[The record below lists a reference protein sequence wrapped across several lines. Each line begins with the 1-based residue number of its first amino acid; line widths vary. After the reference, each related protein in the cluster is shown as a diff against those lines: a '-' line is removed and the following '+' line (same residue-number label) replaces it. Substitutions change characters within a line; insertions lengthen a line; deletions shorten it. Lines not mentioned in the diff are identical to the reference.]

1 MPAVPASGRC
11 AVNGRMGNEPLGDG
25 DTPPHGIP
33 LPRVPQPRDAADD
46 MTAAPLPSA
55 VPDPAPQTGHFDHDT
70 LKSLLGAWALS
81 ACSAEENAAVEDHL
95 THCAACAEEALR
107 LRDAVRLLH
116 REDSLDLDPLLRAR
130 VLEGC
135 LGRRPARI
143 PVPEWAGP
151 YDAETA
157 RLDAFLGDLGN
168 PEWDMPIRL
177 FWSGGERELTL
188 CGVLAHLGSVD
199 GLVAMAIGLDDP
211 LGPDAP
217 HTIAERTA
225 EAAVRCSSHPRGFVR
240 NKWRTQTRDIVRTL
254 SFAGTIS
261 GGLPVDFT
269 GLILPIRDA
278 LIDRAFECWIHA
290 DDIASALDYP
300 YEPPAPRHLNRFID
314 LAVRQL
320 PAALAER
327 RRAGL
332 ASSAGWLTEAGTP
345 GRTLRLDVEGEGG
358 GHWYI
363 PLDSPAAIASPETTV
378 ATVALEGVEFCQL
391 AAGHRQP
398 EELATG
404 QYGDRE
410 AIHDVLSATAS
421 LSRL

>member
-1 MPAVPASGRC
+1 
-11 AVNGRMGNEPLGDG
+11 MGNEPLGDG
-25 DTPPHGIP
+25 DTPPHGMP

-46 MTAAPLPSA
+46 MPSMPESQP
-55 VPDPAPQTGHFDHDT
+55 VPALEPELEPQPRLVADPALPAYHFDHDT

-81 ACSAEENAAVEDHL
+81 ACSAEESAAVEDHL
-95 THCAACAEEALR
+95 THCASCAEEALR
-107 LRDAVRLLH
+107 LRDAVGLLH

-157 RLDAFLGDLGN
+157 RLDAFLGDLGD
-168 PEWDMPIRL
+168 PEWEMPVRL
-177 FWSGGERELTL
+177 TWSGGQRQLTL
-188 CGVLAHLGSVD
+188 SGVLAHLGSID

-217 HTIAERTA
+217 RTIAGRTD
-225 EAAVRCSSHPRGFVR
+225 EAADRCGHHSHALIRSS
-240 NKWRTQTRDIVRTL
+240 WRAQTRGIVRTL
-254 SFAGTIS
+254 SFAGTSS

-269 GLILPIRDA
+269 GLVLPIRDA

-290 DDIASALDYP
+290 EDVATALDYP
-300 YEPPAPRHLNRFID
+300 YEPPAPRHLNRIID
-314 LAVRQL
+314 LAARQL
-320 PAALAER
+320 PAVLAER

-332 ASSAGWLTEAGTP
+332 ASSPGWLTEAGTP
-345 GRTLRLDVEGEGG
+345 GRTLHLEVEGQGG

-363 PLDSPAAIASPETTV
+363 PLDSPAAIASPDTEV
-378 ATVALEGVEFCQL
+378 AHVALEGIEFCQL
-391 AAGHRQP
+391 AAGHRHP
-398 EELATG
+398 EDLAAG
-404 QYGDRE
+404 QDGERE
-410 AIHDVLSATAS
+410 AIRDVLCATAS
-421 LSRL
+421 MSRM